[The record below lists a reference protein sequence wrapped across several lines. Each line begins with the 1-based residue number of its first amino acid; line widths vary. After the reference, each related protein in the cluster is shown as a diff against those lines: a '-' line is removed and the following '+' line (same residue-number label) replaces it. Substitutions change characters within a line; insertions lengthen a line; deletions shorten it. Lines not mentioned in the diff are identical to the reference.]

1 MSAYAK
7 NYGYFFNSSSG
18 DRTYNA
24 ESFEEWLKPFFI
36 SGVFNGELQVK
47 AQTTPDMTVKV
58 TAGHANLDG
67 KAATWETDNT
77 MQLAVSSGVYDRI
90 DTIVLR
96 RDNVNRTI
104 SIEVVTGTASG
115 SPQPTAPTRNADT
128 FELVL
133 AEVYVGTGVTAITQ
147 ANITDKR
154 MDSTVCGYVAAT
166 VDQIDFDQIYE
177 QYEQWQA
184 DTQDYFTAWF
194 ESIRGQLDEDAAGHL
209 QNEIDDLTAD
219 LDDLS
224 TDLVADTQY
233 YTINGNTSSEGIN
246 ANRFVRLINST
257 VSGRADGIYFV
268 NHYISAG
275 TPVTSDDLKYP
286 SDMGGLLNKLAG
298 SWLNKGDIVD
308 DLTSIRTD
316 VALSANQGKVL
327 NSNLTTANTKIG
339 HIDTRASLI
348 LGGDATSTTQ
358 SFSTYNGRKFSDY
371 RMLVFYLYNSNSDKS
386 QIRNCIML
394 PRSAWTSGKN
404 LFLLQNHGVNMA
416 NISGIMFT
424 YDSDT
429 SIKAVLQGNGSLTGF
444 SIEAYMNI

>member
-90 DTIVLR
+90 DTVVLR

-327 NSNLTTANTKIG
+327 NSKITNNQISLTDISKNLNNAKTPGIVVYTN
-339 HIDTRASLI
+339 
-348 LGGDATSTTQ
+348 GDAASM
-358 SFSTYNGRKFSDY
+358 SNIPLASNGGLV
-371 RMLVFYLYNSNSDKS
+371 LVFAANENNII
-386 QIRNCIML
+386 QVNFRRNVSGPSKIYARLCL
-394 PRSAWTSGKN
+394 DGTWTSWVTILN
-404 LFLLQNHGVNMA
+404 A
-416 NISGIMFT
+416 
-424 YDSDT
+424 
-429 SIKAVLQGNGSLTGF
+429 
-444 SIEAYMNI
+444 